1 MQHETHREPARV
13 VAGIVEQHATVG
25 VGSDLDAL
33 LGVLRPAGRLET
45 RGTEALPAAAPR
57 DRHECNAH
65 GRLGHAAA
73 HALGRLG
80 RAASVAPRVAQHE
93 PQPARHARARVC
105 NVRGAIFTQQQCRRR
120 QDRAGAHVH
129 DVRRA
134 AHVLAVEQHVEDAG
148 ARGMHGLEREGQ
160 HARPR
165 VVHAHLRQREQP
177 HRLPRVLLLQPDLE
191 RAAAGRTSLRLEAG
205 AHVEQVLLPS
215 SRHLQ
220 LELPSLAS
228 HQPQAAAAATSRAV
242 ERSAGQR
249 ALGPPRPAQV
259 LHTIRGA
266 NRGSRA
272 GYTTSGGEARA
283 RARWAA
289 SGSEA
294 RARARWATSVGEAW
308 ARARTGWSCELAGR
322 AVACALGPFVLLLEG
337 ERERVEHG
345 VGRKSLHGGRKKRTS
360 GDYLLTYRCML
371 GAGSNVRVCL
381 AHFSALARRAAA
393 FSALFASARAISSR
407 LSATKAGSLRRL
419 PSRPAERSM

>member
-1 MQHETHREPARV
+1 MRV
-13 VAGIVEQHATVG
+13 RVRVRV
-25 VGSDLDAL
+25 
-33 LGVLRPAGRLET
+33 
-45 RGTEALPAAAPR
+45 
-57 DRHECNAH
+57 
-65 GRLGHAAA
+65 
-73 HALGRLG
+73 
-80 RAASVAPRVAQHE
+80 RASRV
-93 PQPARHARARVC
+93 RVR
-105 NVRGAIFTQQQCRRR
+105 VRVR
-120 QDRAGAHVH
+120 VH

-191 RAAAGRTSLRLEAG
+191 RATAGRTSLRLEAG
-205 AHVEQVLLPS
+205 AQVEQVLLPS
-215 SRHLQ
+215 RRHLQ

-259 LHTIRGA
+259 LHAIRGA
-266 NRGSRA
+266 NRGSWA

-294 RARARWATSVGEAW
+294 WA
-308 ARARTGWSCELAGR
+308 
-322 AVACALGPFVLLLEG
+322 
-337 ERERVEHG
+337 
-345 VGRKSLHGGRKKRTS
+345 
-360 GDYLLTYRCML
+360 
-371 GAGSNVRVCL
+371 
-381 AHFSALARRAAA
+381 
-393 FSALFASARAISSR
+393 
-407 LSATKAGSLRRL
+407 
-419 PSRPAERSM
+419 